1 MKEFDVAD
9 TEARKSARI
18 LKTAVTPRPIAW
30 VSTESEDGHD
40 NLAPISLFSPAS
52 PDPPAV
58 MINLSRKNDAGDLK
72 DTTQNILDTEEF
84 AINVVTEAN
93 LEQMDHTSKI
103 LPANESEFDLAGIER
118 ADCRTIAAPRVAEAV
133 VAIECTLNDVHDIY
147 GRHMILGDVEYF
159 HVDDTVM
166 HDDEIDAREV
176 DTVGRLGGPFYT
188 ISRPVEF
195 ERQF

>member
-1 MKEFDVAD
+1 MKEFNVAD
-9 TEARKSARI
+9 TETSKSARV

-40 NLAPISLFSPAS
+40 NLAPISFFSPIS
-52 PDPPAV
+52 PNPPMV
-58 MINLSRKNDAGDLK
+58 MINLSRKNHVGDLK

-84 AINVVTEAN
+84 AINITTEKN
-93 LEQMDHTSKI
+93 LEQMDHTSKV
-103 LPANESEFDLAGIER
+103 LPPDESEFDLAGIER
-118 ADCRTIAAPRVAEAV
+118 ADCRTIAAPRVADAAV
-133 VAIECTLNDVHDIY
+133 AMECTLYDVHDIH

-159 HVDDTVM
+159 HVGESVM
-166 HDDEIDAREV
+166 HDGEINARAV

-188 ISRPVEF
+188 ISKPDEL

>member
-1 MKEFDVAD
+1 MKEFNVAD
-9 TEARKSARI
+9 TEARKSARV

-30 VSTESEDGHD
+30 VSTESENGHD
-40 NLAPISLFSPAS
+40 NLAPISFFSPIS
-52 PDPPAV
+52 PNPPMV

-84 AINVVTEAN
+84 AINVTTEKN
-93 LEQMDHTSKI
+93 LEQMDHTSKV
-103 LPANESEFDLAGIER
+103 LPPDESEFDLAGIER
-118 ADCRTIAAPRVAEAV
+118 ADCRTIAAPRVADAAV
-133 VAIECTLNDVHDIY
+133 AMECALYDVHDIH

-159 HVDDTVM
+159 HVDESVM
-166 HDDEIDAREV
+166 HDGEINARAV

-188 ISRPVEF
+188 ISKPAEL